1 MNDVRFFQRRGMT
14 MKRHINRARCL
25 LALFSVAVL
34 TACGGGGGGGGGGG
48 EANPGFSQTPL
59 QPVAGSSF
67 SAGVAINDGNEAV
80 GLSDD
85 ATAVVKAAAWT
96 ITTTG
101 ATTTST
107 VTRLQTPNGTYGA
120 AYGNNDGGAI
130 VGEMEQA
137 GGSIVAAFWSG
148 KAAVAVSLDTP
159 APATG
164 SAAYGINTSGRIVG
178 ELLVA
183 GVPTAVTWATSGA
196 VPAALPTALGTI
208 ASSAYFI
215 NDNGEIVGELT
226 NAAGTHAALWKP
238 TAGAYGSTPV
248 LLPSPNGDSLALSIN
263 TAGNIVGEAA
273 GTDGKPH
280 ATRWVLGTGGSYTL
294 QDLGPADVASS
305 AAGINDAGRVVGHVN
320 DAADAVSTASAWR
333 ATPPAT
339 PFTVDAALLYSQAY
353 AINTTGRTVGFAD
366 GQAFVG
372 VPR

>member
-1 MNDVRFFQRRGMT
+1 
-14 MKRHINRARCL
+14 MKRFANLFRAL
-25 LALFSVAVL
+25 IATL
-34 TACGGGGGGGGGGG
+34 TMMTLVACGGGGGGGGGGG
-48 EANPGFSQTPL
+48 EPNPSFTQTPL
-59 QPVAGSSF
+59 QAVPGSSF

-96 ITTTG
+96 VTTTG

-107 VTRLQTPNGTYGA
+107 VTRLATPNGTYSA

-137 GGSIVAAFWSG
+137 GGNIVAAFWSG
-148 KAAVAVSLDTP
+148 KAAVAAPLDTP

-178 ELLVA
+178 ELLTSGFPVA
-183 GVPTAVTWATSGA
+183 ATWANSGA
-196 VPAALPTALGTI
+196 VPTTLPTALGTI

-226 NAAGTHAALWKP
+226 NATGTHAALWKP
-238 TAGAYGSTPV
+238 TAGVYSAAPT
-248 LLPSPNGDSLALSIN
+248 LLPSPDGDSLALTIN
-263 TAGNIVGEAA
+263 TAGDIVGEAA
-273 GTDGKPH
+273 GTDGSPH
-280 ATRWVLGTGGSYTL
+280 AARWVLGTGANYTL
-294 QDLGPADVASS
+294 QDLGPANVASS

-320 DAADAVSTASAWR
+320 DAVNTVSTASAWR
-333 ATPPAT
+333 TTPPTT
-339 PFTVDAALLYSQAY
+339 PFTIDAALVYSQAY
-353 AINTTGRTVGFAD
+353 AINTSERTVGFAD

-372 VPR
+372 LPR